1 MVGDGM
7 TGVASGTR
15 IRLYRQRL
23 GITQEV
29 LAGRAGV
36 SKSWLSKVER
46 GVLSPGTV
54 RSIIPLAEALG
65 VDVTDVMDRPGRP
78 DADAAVE
85 EASTTPLLRVLTDYS
100 DLVGAAAHRSASPN
114 LAGLLAELLR
124 ARQVRRQCRF
134 AEAAEQLSRLIVD
147 AEAAAQ
153 MLAGQDDA
161 PAAYWIL
168 AQTYRCATYT
178 LLRSGERDDLAWIAA
193 DRCAR
198 ASKLSRNVLL
208 QARGA
213 RCLAHVFLH
222 SGRIDEAL
230 TVTGRALDGL
240 DADHG
245 AAPSPAYLATF
256 GSLLLV
262 GSLAAARG
270 NDRAASQ
277 RFLRNAERIAEQV
290 QRDDGFFGPTN
301 VAIHGVSAAAELGD
315 ATEVIRLGYQVD
327 TSALPA
333 DACGRRAQ
341 VHLDVARGYEA
352 KRQDEAA
359 LHRLL
364 HAERLAPELTHRQP
378 HVREMIAGMLRRG
391 HRTPSIPGLRELAA
405 RSGVLHGDA

>member
-1 MVGDGM
+1 M

-65 VDVTDVMDRPGRP
+65 VEVTDVMDRPGRH
-78 DADAAVE
+78 DAGAVVDGGG
-85 EASTTPLLRVLTDYS
+85 TTPLLRVLTDYG
-100 DLVGAAAHRSASPN
+100 DLVAGAAVARPSPPN
-114 LAGLLAELLR
+114 LATLLAGLLR
-124 ARQVRRQCRF
+124 ARQMRRQCHF
-134 AEAAEQLSRLIVD
+134 VDAAELLGDLILD
-147 AEAAAQ
+147 AEVAAQ
-153 MLAGQDDA
+153 ALAGEDRA

-168 AQTYRCATYT
+168 AQTYRCAAYT
-178 LLRSGERDDLAWIAA
+178 LLRSGKRDDLAWIAA

-198 ASKLSRNVLL
+198 ASRLSRNVLL

-222 SGRIDEAL
+222 AGRIDEAL
-230 TVTGRALDGL
+230 TITGRALDGL

-245 AAPSPAYLATF
+245 AAPSQAYLRTF
-256 GSLLLV
+256 GALLLV
-262 GSLAAARG
+262 GSLAAARA
-270 NDRAASQ
+270 NDRGASQ
-277 RFLRNAERIAEQV
+277 RFLRHAEKVAGRV
-290 QRDDGFFGPTN
+290 RRDDGFFGPTN
-301 VAIHGVSAAAELGD
+301 VAIHSVSAAAELGD

-327 TSALPA
+327 TSGLPD
-333 DACGRRAQ
+333 DASGRRAQ

-364 HAERLAPELTHRQP
+364 HAERLAPQLTHNQA
-378 HVREMIAGMLRRG
+378 HVRDMVTAMLCRG
-391 HRTPSIPGLRELAA
+391 HRAPAVPGLRELAM
-405 RSGVLHGDA
+405 RSGVLHRDG

>member
-1 MVGDGM
+1 M

-46 GVLSPGTV
+46 GVLTPGTV

-65 VDVTDVMDRPGRP
+65 VEVTEVMDRPGRHGADVVV
-78 DADAAVE
+78 DACA
-85 EASTTPLLRVLTDYS
+85 TTPLLRVLTDYG
-100 DLVGAAAHRSASPN
+100 DLVVGAAAARPSPPN
-114 LAGLLAELLR
+114 LATLLAELLR
-124 ARQVRRQCRF
+124 ARQRRRQCRF
-134 AEAAEQLSRLIVD
+134 IDAAELLGDLILDSEV
-147 AEAAAQ
+147 AAQ
-153 MLAGQDDA
+153 ALAGEDRA

-168 AQTYRCATYT
+168 AQTYRCAAYT
-178 LLRSGERDDLAWIAA
+178 LLRSGKRDDLAWIAA

-198 ASKLSRNVLL
+198 ASRLSRNVLL

-222 SGRIDEAL
+222 AGRIDEAL
-230 TVTGRALDGL
+230 TITSRALDGL

-245 AAPSPAYLATF
+245 AAPSQAYLRTF
-256 GSLLLV
+256 GALLLV
-262 GSLAAARG
+262 GSLGAARA
-270 NDRAASQ
+270 NDRASSQ
-277 RFLRNAERIAEQV
+277 RFLRNAERIAGRV
-290 QRDDGFFGPTN
+290 RRDDGFFGPTN
-301 VAIHGVSAAAELGD
+301 VAIHSVSAAAELGD

-327 TSALPA
+327 TSGLPD
-333 DACGRRAQ
+333 DASGRRAQ

-364 HAERLAPELTHRQP
+364 HAERLAPELTHNQP
-378 HVREMIAGMLRRG
+378 RVREMVAAMLHRG
-391 HRTPSIPGLRELAA
+391 HRGPAVPGLRELAM
-405 RSGVLHGDA
+405 RSGVLHRDA